1 MEFQIQLHDSSKLS
15 QNIWVFLKKIEI
27 WVLKCFVLWALHWF
41 GCWFCQVGWK
51 GAAHDETVFR
61 QPATLHPRSQR
72 TPAQICTVSLSYTTT
87 TYRHYYTEYWVSLY
101 FLIFCLQEAGLVI
114 LFKVF
119 PELLQSFWNSLV
131 AFSLNP
137 VFVPVQKQVKSLTT
151 DI

>member
-1 MEFQIQLHDSSKLS
+1 MEFQIQLHDSSKRS

-101 FLIFCLQEAGLVI
+101 FFIFCLQEAGLVI

-137 VFVPVQKQVKSLTT
+137 IFVPVQKQVKSLTT
-151 DI
+151 DV

>member
-15 QNIWVFLKKIEI
+15 QNIWVFLEKNRNMSIE
-27 WVLKCFVLWALHWF
+27 VFCFVSLALIWLLVLSGGLKRSCTWWNCF
-41 GCWFCQVGWK
+41 STTCNTTSKKSENTG
-51 GAAHDETVFR
+51 TN
-61 QPATLHPRSQR
+61 LHCES
-72 TPAQICTVSLSYTTT
+72 VLH
-87 TYRHYYTEYWVSLY
+87 HYYTEYWVSLY
-101 FLIFCLQEAGLVI
+101 FFIFCLQEAGLVI

-137 VFVPVQKQVKSLTT
+137 IFVPVQKQVKSLTT